1 MTDSPERTLPESEQA
16 PAPTPIMEALL
27 AASLLV
33 AGISLFFFAWLSSEM
48 VEGEVGRFDAAVRDF
63 VHTLASPA
71 RTQLMLFI
79 SRLGYDLMIWE
90 LVIALAVFW
99 WLRWRRGAVWLAV
112 TMIGAVGLDVVL
124 KQAFHRI
131 RPDAFFTAQPHSF
144 SFPSGHALSSFCF
157 YAVLAGLIAS
167 RVKSMPLKI
176 GVGVAAAL
184 LVGAIG
190 FSRIY
195 LGVHYPSDVLAGY
208 LAAALWVSTMLAVDR
223 VRKKAVVTIK
233 NRRARG

>member
-1 MTDSPERTLPESEQA
+1 VTDSPELPLPESEQA
-16 PAPTPIMEALL
+16 SGPTPVMEALL
-27 AASLLV
+27 VGTLLAAGL
-33 AGISLFFFAWLSSEM
+33 SLFFFAWLSSEM
-48 VEGEVGRFDAAVRDF
+48 VEGEVGKFDAVVRDF

-79 SRLGYDLMIWE
+79 SRLGYDLLIWE

-112 TMIGAVGLDVVL
+112 TMIGAVGLDIVL

-131 RPDAFFTAQPHSF
+131 RPDAFFTAQPSSF

-157 YAVLAGLIAS
+157 YAVLAGLIAY
-167 RVKSMPLKI
+167 RVKSMALKI
-176 GVGVAAAL
+176 GVGVAAAVL
-184 LVGAIG
+184 IGAVG

-208 LAAALWVSTMLAVDR
+208 LAAAMWVSTMLAVDR
-223 VRKKAVVTIK
+223 FRKKAVVNFK
-233 NRRARG
+233 NKRARS